1 MSGLIAKAN
10 KRRSAAPQKAR
21 ANKAKKPAVAKKA
34 ATRKPLRPGKIT
46 AKPKLRKAAAAS
58 KASSS
63 SKKKPVSPKKSAT
76 SRSAKNVA
84 KKAAITRASSR
95 KVSAATARSAKKS
108 KMSRVL
114 SRSRTVVMKPAP
126 APPKKPPSPGAL
138 AAVRA
143 FEHALRVFNRHNFDS
158 ARTEFVGILEKFG
171 EQAEVVARVRTY
183 LTICDQR
190 LTKTQSAPRNADALY
205 NQGVFELNRGSIR
218 EAIALFDRALKIEP
232 RADHIL
238 YSLAAAYARLNEIS
252 KAIDAL
258 RRATT
263 IRPVHRSH
271 ARRDLDFA
279 SLRSNEDFQQLT
291 GFGFDLIE
299 E

>member
-10 KRRSAAPQKAR
+10 KRRSTAPQKAR
-21 ANKAKKPAVAKKA
+21 ANKSKKPAAGKKA

-58 KASSS
+58 KASSL
-63 SKKKPVSPKKSAT
+63 KKKPVSPKKPAAA
-76 SRSAKNVA
+76 RPGKRLA
-84 KKAAITRASSR
+84 KKHTVTKASGK
-95 KVSAATARSAKKS
+95 KVSVVASRGKKKS
-108 KMSRVL
+108 KITARVL
-114 SRSRTVVMKPAP
+114 SRSRTLVIKPAP

-143 FEHALRVFNRHNFDS
+143 FEHALRVFNRHNFDG
-158 ARTEFVGILEKFG
+158 AKTEFEGILEKFG

-190 LTKTQSAPRNADALY
+190 LTRTQSAPRNADALY

-232 RADHIL
+232 RADHVF
-238 YSLAAAYARLNEIS
+238 YSLAAAYARLNETP